1 MRQSPRTSTYN
12 RLYNTL
18 NHLMCIA
25 GYCCLFIA
33 TAGLQ
38 PLCAQNRQ
46 TITARLHPETHTIN
60 IQQEIVFHNNSAD
73 TLNNIYLSD
82 WNNAYSG
89 KNTAL
94 AKRFGEEFD
103 KSLHLAKEEV
113 RGFTK
118 IIDISDKNFHSV
130 HWERSPSKDLVN
142 VQLNFPVYPG
152 GNALLKLSYT
162 VKLPSDSF
170 TRYGYD
176 EQGNYRMRYWY
187 LTPAVYNGEEWV
199 KYSNKNLDDLY
210 TGRTDYKVIFNYPED
225 YTLTSDLDIEK
236 DGTVSGIHQT
246 VLRGDN
252 RYDVKLYLEKINSFE
267 RYSSGRLSLV
277 TNLQSDELTSG
288 EKAFFTDRIGSFI
301 DDHLGPYP
309 HQKLMVT
316 ETEYLKN
323 PLYGL
328 NQLPDFLRPFPEH
341 FQYELK
347 LLKTTLNNYLENTLF
362 LDTRKDKWIA
372 DAIQIYLM
380 IKYVETYYP
389 DMKLLG
395 KLSNWWLV
403 RSFHLAEKGYNDQYP
418 LLFMLMLSKNIDQ
431 ALATPK
437 DELIKF
443 NEKIAG
449 KYKAGLGLI
458 YLENYLSDGSMPQTI
473 KKFYRDYRLKSVSVV
488 DFEKSLKENS
498 YKNIDWF
505 FDEYVSTRNKI
516 DFTIKKVKKTSD
528 SIWVTVRNKE
538 RTNVPISLFGV
549 RNDTVLS
556 KYWFANIAGDST
568 FRIPNNNEKRLVL
581 NYDKIIP
588 EFNQRDNWKSLR
600 GFFSQNRRLK
610 FQFFKDAENPYYNQI
625 FYVPT
630 ASYNFYDGV
639 VMGMRLHNKTFTE
652 KPFLIDVVPSLA
664 TKNKS
669 LVGSG
674 VIGYRNYLNSG
685 NLYLTSFSLRGS
697 SYHYAKNLRYSTIT
711 PTISLGFRTDDFRSN
726 IREAL
731 TLRFVNVI
739 REKDETVVSDND
751 NNDPDYSVFNA
762 RYSYS
767 NNGIINYFSWFSDLQ
782 VANNFSKL
790 SFDVEYRKL
799 YQNNS
804 QLNIRLFAG
813 KFIYNDTSNDYFS
826 FALDRP
832 TDYLFDFGYLG
843 RSETSG
849 ILSQQIII
857 AEGGF
862 KSKFRD
868 PYANDWMV
876 TTNASFNIWKWVE
889 LYGDLG
895 VIKSKYEPARF
906 VYDSGIRLNLVTDYF
921 ELYFPIYSNNGWEIA
936 QQGYDQKIR
945 FIVTLQP
952 RTLLKL
958 FTRKWF

>member
-1 MRQSPRTSTYN
+1 M
-12 RLYNTL
+12 
-18 NHLMCIA
+18 
-25 GYCCLFIA
+25 
-33 TAGLQ
+33 
-38 PLCAQNRQ
+38 
-46 TITARLHPETHTIN
+46 TARLHPETHTIN
-60 IQQEIVFHNNSAD
+60 IQQEILFHNNSSD
-73 TLNNIYLSD
+73 TINSIYLSD

-103 KSLHLAKEEV
+103 KSLHLAKDEV
-113 RGFTK
+113 RGYTK
-118 IIDISDKNFHSV
+118 IINISDKNFHSV
-130 HWERSPSKDLVN
+130 HWERTGSKDLVK
-142 VQLNFPVYPG
+142 VQLNFPVYPE
-152 GNALLKLSYT
+152 GNILLRLSYT
-162 VKLPSDSF
+162 VKLPAASF

-176 EQGNYRMRYWY
+176 ELGNYRLRYWY
-187 LTPAVYNGEEWV
+187 LTPAVYHGHEWAL
-199 KYSNKNLDDLY
+199 YSNKNLDDLY
-210 TGRTDYKVIFNYPED
+210 TGQTDYRVIFNYPKD
-225 YTLTSDLDIEK
+225 YALTSDLDTEE
-236 DGTVSGIHQT
+236 DRTVAGIRQT
-246 VLRGDN
+246 VLKGNGRN
-252 RYDVKLYLEKINSFE
+252 DVKLYLEKGNSFE
-267 RYSSGRLSLV
+267 NYHTGPLSLV
-277 TNLQSDELTSG
+277 TNLRSG
-288 EKAFFTDRIGSFI
+288 DLPPEEKSFSARRIGSFI
-301 DDHLGPYP
+301 RDNLGPYP

-316 ETEYLKN
+316 ETEYLKT

-328 NQLPDFLRPFPEH
+328 NQLPGFLRPFPEE

-347 LLKTTLNNYLENTLF
+347 LLKTTLHNYLENTLF
-362 LDTRKDKWIA
+362 LDTRKDRWIA
-372 DAIQIYLM
+372 DAIQVYLM
-380 IKYVETYYP
+380 MKYVDTYYP

-395 KLSNWWLV
+395 NLSKLWLV
-403 RSFHLAEKGYNDQYP
+403 KNFHIAQKGFNEQYP
-418 LLFMLMLSKNIDQ
+418 LLFMLMSSKNLDQ
-431 ALATPK
+431 SLATPK

-449 KYKAGLGLI
+449 KYKAGLGLV
-458 YLENYLSDGSMPQTI
+458 YLENYLNDGTIPEKI
-473 KKFYRDYRLKSVSVV
+473 KKFYRDYRLKPVNAT
-488 DFEKSLKENS
+488 DFEKKLKENTT
-498 YKNIDWF
+498 KDIDWF
-505 FDEYVSTRNKI
+505 FDEYVSTRHKI
-516 DFTIKKVKKTSD
+516 DFTIKKVRKNQD

-549 RNDTVLS
+549 SNDTVLS
-556 KYWFANIAGDST
+556 KYWFNNITGDST

-588 EFNQRDNWKSLR
+588 EFDQRDNWKSLR
-600 GFFSQNRRLK
+600 GFFSQNRKLK
-610 FQFFKDAENPYYNQI
+610 LQFFQDAENPYYNQI

-639 VMGMRLHNKTFTE
+639 VLGMRMHNKTLTE

-674 VIGYRNYLNSG
+674 VIAYRNYLNEG
-685 NLYLTSFSLRGS
+685 NLYLSSFSVSGS
-697 SYHYAKNLRYSTIT
+697 SYHYAKDLRYSTIT
-711 PTISLGFRTDDFRSN
+711 PTVSLGFRTSDFRSN

-739 REKDETVVSDND
+739 RERDETMTSD

-790 SFDVEYRKL
+790 SFDVEFRKL
-799 YQNNS
+799 YQNNR
-804 QLNIRLFAG
+804 QLNLRLFAG

-843 RSETSG
+843 RSETTG
-849 ILSQQIII
+849 ILSQQLII

-868 PYANDWMV
+868 PYANNWMV
-876 TTNASFNIWKWVE
+876 TANASFNVWKWVE

-895 VIKSKYEPARF
+895 VIKSKYEPSRF

-921 ELYFPIYSNNGWEIA
+921 ELYFPVYSNNGWEIA
-936 QQGYDQKIR
+936 QQRYDQKIR

-952 RTLLKL
+952 KTLIKL